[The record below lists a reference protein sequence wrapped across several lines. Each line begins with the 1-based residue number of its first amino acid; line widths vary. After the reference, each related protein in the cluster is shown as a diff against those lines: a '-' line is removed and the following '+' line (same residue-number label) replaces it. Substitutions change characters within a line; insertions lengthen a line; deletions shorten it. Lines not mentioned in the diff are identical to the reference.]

1 MNRFIFISV
10 LIMLLSCTRN
20 NDAET
25 ENTAPISD
33 IISTSFAEK
42 DLLRL
47 NDHKTYAWFDLQ
59 ALEGKGEPIDT
70 PFVYVRERPDTIV
83 VRVSNDVNNPYIIT
97 RQNGYWHCKW
107 SGDGRGDSVMVDR
120 FINEHYICEYIQ
132 RLQNDT
138 TVVREVR
145 VTDLTAP
152 QLTLSPI
159 YDEWI
164 RILRPSKKLNKD
176 VASIFHELWDESST
190 IKPSGKLTIA
200 TNMRDDLTAPN
211 YKIFR
216 TIGNSTDELHYSP
229 APLGLYDE
237 HKDISRPRLLRHIP

>member
-1 MNRFIFISV
+1 
-10 LIMLLSCTRN
+10 
-20 NDAET
+20 
-25 ENTAPISD
+25 
-33 IISTSFAEK
+33 
-42 DLLRL
+42 
-47 NDHKTYAWFDLQ
+47 
-59 ALEGKGEPIDT
+59 
-70 PFVYVRERPDTIV
+70 
-83 VRVSNDVNNPYIIT
+83 
-97 RQNGYWHCKW
+97 
-107 SGDGRGDSVMVDR
+107 MVDR

-132 RLQNDT
+132 RLQNDS